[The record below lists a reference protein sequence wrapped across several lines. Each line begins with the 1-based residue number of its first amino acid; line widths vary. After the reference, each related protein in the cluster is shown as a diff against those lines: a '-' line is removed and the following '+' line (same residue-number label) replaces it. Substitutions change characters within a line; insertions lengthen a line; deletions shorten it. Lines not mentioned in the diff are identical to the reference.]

1 MDTKEKEKSGK
12 SLIKLLKRGVERE
25 SSIAKNDWLSSRWL
39 PKILEWKKLFPKIK
53 IGYLEETKSY
63 INNFSILLCYYIK

>member
-25 SSIAKNDWLSSRWL
+25 SSIAKNDWLSSR
-39 PKILEWKKLFPKIK
+39 
-53 IGYLEETKSY
+53 
-63 INNFSILLCYYIK
+63 